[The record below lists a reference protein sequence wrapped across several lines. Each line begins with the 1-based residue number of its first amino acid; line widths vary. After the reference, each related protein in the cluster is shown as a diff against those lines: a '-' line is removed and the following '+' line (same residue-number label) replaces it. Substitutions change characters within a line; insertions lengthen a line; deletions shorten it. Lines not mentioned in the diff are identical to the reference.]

1 MLLAILILLP
11 TAGCRSAAGARIDCA
26 TAVALLALE
35 TAELARLEGDI
46 RAKGYE
52 LDKTDGECDLYCAE
66 QERLREEMMSEVR
79 ESRSNL
85 RGCIPHGPQE

>member
-11 TAGCRSAAGARIDCA
+11 TAGCRKQSEPCA
-26 TAVALLALE
+26 TRVALLALE
-35 TAELARLEGDI
+35 TAELARLEGDV

-52 LDKTDGECDLYCAE
+52 LDRTDGECDIYCAE

-79 ESRSNL
+79 EKRSNL
-85 RGCIPHGPQE
+85 KGCIPHGPQE